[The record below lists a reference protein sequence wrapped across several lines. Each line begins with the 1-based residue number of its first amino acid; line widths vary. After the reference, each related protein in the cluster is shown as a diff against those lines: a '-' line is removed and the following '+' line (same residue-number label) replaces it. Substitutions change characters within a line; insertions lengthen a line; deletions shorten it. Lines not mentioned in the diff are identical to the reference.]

1 MRVALKLTGSPMK
14 TPHLSCFFTIKK
26 VDFPA
31 NDLLVDPGMFLQM
44 KTGKF
49 GEIQRPLDAT
59 NSNFKLRMSTYMRI
73 YIYIWVFP
81 KIGVSPKWMVYN
93 GKPY

>member
-1 MRVALKLTGSPMK
+1 M
-14 TPHLSCFFTIKK
+14 
-26 VDFPA
+26 DFPA

-73 YIYIWVFP
+73 YIYGCFQ
-81 KIGVSPKWMVYN
+81 K
-93 GKPY
+93 